1 MTRDRTVA
9 PRTVAPRT
17 VAVACQGGGS
27 HTAFTAGVLGGL
39 LTDPSLASARVVGIS
54 GTSGGAICALLAW
67 ASLLDDDREGA
78 ATRLTDF
85 WADNAAT
92 APFDRLLNSAM
103 LAAGIAQ
110 GHGVLPSLSPYQSPA
125 PNLGLDTFRAMLERH
140 VDFERVAALTPDLTG
155 QSPRLLLGA
164 VEVNTGEFRA
174 FNSHTDTIVPEHALA
189 SAAIPNLFPAVEVD
203 GGAYWDGLFSQ
214 NPPVRDLLATHPDE
228 LWVIQVNPRERDATP
243 TSLLDIA
250 DRRNEL
256 SGNLSLYQELGF
268 IETIDALLESGALAP
283 DCGYRPIVVR
293 VIEMP
298 RGALSGTWGP
308 ASKMNRDPA
317 FLDGLVQA
325 GRAQA
330 ARFATTLAL
339 EEAWKAGDAD
349 AVLGAFAPEAVTDD
363 LAAFVRDRLGRD
375 VSVDPVHKQITGD
388 SVTWAVRL
396 RTDAGT
402 VAGTVEV
409 GFGADGRAS
418 SLTVCGVT
426 ARD

>member
-1 MTRDRTVA
+1 MPRGRTVA
-9 PRTVAPRT
+9 I
-17 VAVACQGGGS
+17 ACQGGGS

-39 LTDPSLASARVVGIS
+39 LGDESLASTRVVGIS

-78 ATRLTDF
+78 ATRLADF

-110 GHGVLPSLSPYQSPA
+110 GHGMLPSLSPYQLPA
-125 PNLGLDTFRAMLERH
+125 VNLGLDTFRAMLERH
-140 VDFERVAALTPDLTG
+140 VDFERVAAATPDPTG
-155 QSPRLLLGA
+155 RSPLLLLGA

-214 NPPVRDLLATHPDE
+214 NPPVRDLLATRPDE
-228 LWVIQVNPRERDATP
+228 LWVIQVNPRGRDATP

-268 IETIDALLESGALAP
+268 IETIDALLESGALAS
-283 DCGYRPIVVR
+283 GGKYRPIVVR
-293 VIEMP
+293 VVEMP
-298 RGALSGTWGP
+298 RTALSGTWGP

-325 GRAQA
+325 GRVQA
-330 ARFATTLAL
+330 ARFVTTLAL
-339 EEAWKAGDAD
+339 EEAWQAGDTD
-349 AVLGAFAPEAVTDD
+349 AVLGAFAPDAVTDE
-363 LAAFVRDRLGRD
+363 LAAFVRDRLARD
-375 VSVDPVHKQITGD
+375 VTVDPVRKQLTGD
-388 SVTWAVRL
+388 TATWAVRL
-396 RTDAGT
+396 RTDEGTTAG
-402 VAGTVEV
+402 VVEI
-409 GFGADGRAS
+409 GFGTDGRAT
-418 SLTVCGVT
+418 SLDVR
-426 ARD
+426 A

>member
-1 MTRDRTVA
+1 MG
-9 PRTVAPRT
+9 APRT

-39 LTDPSLASARVVGIS
+39 LTDESLASTRIVGIS

-67 ASLLDDDREGA
+67 ASLLDDDRAGA

-92 APFDRLLNSAM
+92 APFDRLLNSVM
-103 LAAGIAQ
+103 LAAGVAQ
-110 GHGVLPSLSPYQSPA
+110 GHGMLPSLSPYQLPA

-140 VDFERVAALTPDLTG
+140 VDFDKVAAATPDLTG
-155 QSPRLLLGA
+155 GSPMLLLGA

-174 FNSHTDTIVPEHALA
+174 FNSHTDTIVPDHALA

-214 NPPVRDLLATHPDE
+214 NPPVRDLLATQPDE
-228 LWVIQVNPRERDATP
+228 LWVIQVNPRGRAATP
-243 TSLLDIA
+243 TSLLDIN

-268 IETIDALLESGALAP
+268 IETIDGLLESGALAP
-283 DCGYRPIVVR
+283 GGKYRPIVVR

-298 RGALSGTWGP
+298 RTALSGTWGP

-317 FLDGLVQA
+317 FLDGLVEA

-339 EEAWKAGDAD
+339 EAAWKERDAD
-349 AVLGAFAPEAVTDD
+349 AVLAAFAPEAVTDE
-363 LAAFVRDRLGRD
+363 LAAFVREHLGRD
-375 VSVDPVHKQITGD
+375 VTVDPVRKQLTGD
-388 SVTWAVRL
+388 TATWAVRL
-396 RTDAGT
+396 RDGDRTTEGA
-402 VAGTVEV
+402 VEI
-409 GFGADGRAS
+409 GFGADGRAA
-418 SLTVCGVT
+418 SLTVE
-426 ARD
+426 A